1 MEINIKEFNK
11 NCAEFLGYVNTTPT
25 DRDFNIY
32 EHKDKNLPMLEL
44 MSMDFHTN
52 LLSIDKVLNKI
63 IELKRFVVCITS
75 TPTISEKWIQHTIK
89 ISLNKFTFDDRV
101 YVLYKSDYS
110 NNESKLNTLVKG
122 VNLFLEKY
130 NQ

>member
-11 NCAEFLGYVNTTPT
+11 NCAEFLGYKNTTPT
-25 DRDFNIY
+25 DKDFNIY
-32 EHKDKNLPMLEL
+32 VNDDGHMLEL
-44 MSMDFHTN
+44 MSMDFDTN

-75 TPTISEKWIQHTIK
+75 TPTISGKWIQHTIK

-130 NQ
+130 YQ